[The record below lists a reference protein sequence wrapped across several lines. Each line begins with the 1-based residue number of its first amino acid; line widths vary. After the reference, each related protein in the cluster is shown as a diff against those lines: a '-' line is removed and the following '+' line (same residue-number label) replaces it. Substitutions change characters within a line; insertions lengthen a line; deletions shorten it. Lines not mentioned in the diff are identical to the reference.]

1 MDLDSSGIRGG
12 RMPGQVERPGGDVQ
26 PLCGEG
32 QPGLTTHWTAG
43 LQVRAPP
50 SSGDVLD
57 EVSLEAQRQ
66 GDIALKC
73 RGSVS

>member
-1 MDLDSSGIRGG
+1 
-12 RMPGQVERPGGDVQ
+12 MPGQVERPRGDAQ

-32 QPGLTTHWTAG
+32 RPGLTTRWMAG

-50 SSGDVLD
+50 SSRDVLD

-73 RGSVS
+73 WGPVS